1 LFLHV
6 DNVSVRYGKA
16 EALKNVS
23 MRVEKGEIVSLI
35 GSNGAGK
42 TTTLKSISGIVPF
55 YGGDIL
61 FQGKR
66 LNGVAPHEIV
76 KMGIAHVPEGRRV
89 FSSMTVKEN
98 LELGAYLR
106 SDRASV
112 ARDLEQIYKSF
123 PVLNDRAMQQAGSLS
138 GGEQQMLAIAR
149 ALMAGP
155 TVLLL
160 DEPSLGLSPK
170 LVREVARIVADIN
183 HQGVTIILIEQNA
196 RMALR
201 LSHRAYI
208 LELGQI
214 ILEGNAKELINDE
227 KVKKAYLG
235 SVQADRRM
243 DGYSLSDAEDP

>member
-1 LFLHV
+1 
-6 DNVSVRYGKA
+6 VRYGKA

-23 MRVEKGEIVSLI
+23 LGVERGEIVSLI

-42 TTTLKSISGIVPF
+42 TTTLKSISGLVPY
-55 YGGDIL
+55 YGGEIL
-61 FQGKR
+61 FQGRR
-66 LNGVAPHEIV
+66 LNGVAPYEIV
-76 KMGIAHVPEGRRV
+76 RMGIAHVPEGRRV

-106 SDRASV
+106 NDRASV
-112 ARDLEQIYKSF
+112 ARDLDRIYTSF
-123 PVLNDRAMQQAGSLS
+123 PVLNARTKQQAGSLS

-149 ALMAGP
+149 ALMTSPA
-155 TVLLL
+155 VLLL

-170 LVREVARIVADIN
+170 LVKEVARIVSDIN
-183 HQGVTIILIEQNA
+183 SHGVTIILIEQNA

-227 KVKKAYLG
+227 KVRRAYLG
-235 SVQADRRM
+235 STRE
-243 DGYSLSDAEDP
+243 DGRTG

>member
-1 LFLHV
+1 LLLQV
-6 DNVSVRYGKA
+6 NNISVRYGKA
-16 EALKNVS
+16 EALRNVS
-23 MRVEKGEIVSLI
+23 MKVDKGEIVSLI

-42 TTTLKSISGIVPF
+42 TTTLKSISGLVPY
-55 YGGDIL
+55 YGGEIL
-61 FQGKR
+61 FQGRR

-76 KMGIAHVPEGRRV
+76 RMGIAHVPEGRRV
-89 FSSMTVKEN
+89 FSSMTVTEN

-106 SDRASV
+106 NDRASV
-112 ARDLEQIYKSF
+112 ARDLDRIHKSF
-123 PVLNDRAMQQAGSLS
+123 PVLNDRAGQKAGSLS

-149 ALMAGP
+149 ALMASP

-170 LVREVARIVADIN
+170 LVREVARIVSAIN
-183 HQGVTIILIEQNA
+183 SQGVTIILIEQNA

-214 ILEGNAKELINDE
+214 ILEGNAKELINNE
-227 KVKKAYLG
+227 KVRKAYLG
-235 SVQADRRM
+235 STQAQKSEMSKRAD
-243 DGYSLSDAEDP
+243 E

>member
-1 LFLHV
+1 VFLQV
-6 DNVSVRYGKA
+6 NNINVRYGKA
-16 EALKNVS
+16 EALRNVS
-23 MRVEKGEIVSLI
+23 MKVDKGEIVSLI

-42 TTTLKSISGIVPF
+42 TTTLKSISGLVP
-55 YGGDIL
+55 YSGEIL

-66 LNGVAPHEIV
+66 LNGVAPHDIV
-76 KMGIAHVPEGRRV
+76 RMGIAHVPEGRRV
-89 FSSMTVKEN
+89 FSSMTVMEN

-106 SDRASV
+106 NDQAGV
-112 ARDLEQIYKSF
+112 ARDMDRIYMSF
-123 PVLNDRAMQQAGSLS
+123 PVLRARVRQKAGSLS

-149 ALMAGP
+149 AMMTSP

-170 LVREVARIVADIN
+170 LVREVGRIVSNIN
-183 HQGVTIILIEQNA
+183 SQGVTIILIEQNA

-235 SVQADRRM
+235 SAR
-243 DGYSLSDAEDP
+243 E